1 MTTTT
6 TATTTTDHAATFR
19 ALRADLVS
27 RFVERDEVVTG
38 MLVAALAGEH
48 VAMVGSP
55 GTAKSAVANAMCGAI
70 DGADW
75 FAYLLSRFT
84 TPDEI
89 LGPFSLRGLQED
101 RFTRSMSG
109 KLPTA
114 HIAFLDEAFKAN
126 SSLLNALLGALN
138 ERVIYDDGKAV
149 RIPLRLCVAAS
160 NEYPSDPELAALW
173 DRFALRFHVDRM
185 RDPANRR
192 ALLGRI
198 ADGSQSRSTTARL
211 SMDVWDAARAAAAA
225 LPVSAEALDALIRL
239 DGELTRSEITI
250 SDRRWGKCVG
260 ILRASAYLEGDAE
273 VSEDHLGILGDV
285 LWDAPEQRPTIV
297 AAIARVAMPAVGEA
311 REIHEAILGLLASTG
326 ASNRDS
332 AAVSMTEI
340 KKAAK
345 RIDGIRK
352 TARPGSRSDAAIA
365 SMLDDLRARYDALRS
380 ELIKGMDL

>member
-1 MTTTT
+1 MTVRTTRTARNPEIVTMTTTT
-6 TATTTTDHAATFR
+6 TATTTTDHAASFR

-160 NEYPSDPELAALW
+160 NEDPSDPELAALW

-239 DGELTRSEITI
+239 DGELTRSAITI

-260 ILRASAYLEGDAE
+260 ILRASAYLEGDAA
-273 VSEDHLGILGDV
+273 VS
-285 LWDAPEQRPTIV
+285 
-297 AAIARVAMPAVGEA
+297 EA